1 MQDLIMPKDS
11 KVLSAGMAETEN
23 LNDGDGEIMSP
34 GPNQWLLPDDRVLT
48 PPSPSPISNGS

>member
-1 MQDLIMPKDS
+1 MPKDS

-34 GPNQWLLPDDRVLT
+34 GPN
-48 PPSPSPISNGS
+48 